1 MLKVFANQYFKLNN
15 YYFHS
20 ISLFVTHIGLFFVIA
35 YILDASLFPLPSTN
49 IATLTMKNFWF
60 FHHTAFYCLLLC
72 IGFPLVVQAQA
83 PKAIFVK
90 QNGVHSDI
98 PKSLERKFRRDA
110 ARLALR
116 LEAEKE
122 DLRYLNINIPQ
133 STIEMVYNLLTQ
145 VYTSDETAK
154 SIAKCNVHTFPNP
167 SIDQLVIIYEKDVE
181 WAAPLRD
188 GISETENSTINDLL
202 DEYELVIE
210 KHVPWNDTE
219 DALTIRSKAPLNMA
233 ALASEFEDIEGIVDI
248 DLGAPKVAG
257 NDISLNRF
265 QDGWE
270 ILYILKF
277 GSFTSGKGKKHIWK
291 YHALDNGN
299 IQFIEESGSAIP
311 TWMRC
316 DVREALLVFKG

>member
-1 MLKVFANQYFKLNN
+1 MRK
-15 YYFHS
+15 
-20 ISLFVTHIGLFFVIA
+20 
-35 YILDASLFPLPSTN
+35 
-49 IATLTMKNFWF
+49 FWF
-60 FHHTAFYCLLLC
+60 YSTTTFYFPLLLC
-72 IGFPLVVQAQA
+72 LSLSFAVQGQA

-90 QNGVHSDI
+90 QNGVQNDI

-122 DLRYLNINIPQ
+122 DLRYLNISIPQ
-133 STIEMVYNLLTQ
+133 PTIEMVYNLLTQ
-145 VYTSDETAK
+145 VYVSDETAK

-167 SIDQLVIIYEKDVE
+167 SIDQLVIIYEKDVD

-188 GISETENSTINDLL
+188 GISETESADLNDLL

-219 DALTIRSKAPLNMA
+219 DALTVRSKSPLNMA
-233 ALASEFEDIEGIVDI
+233 ALASQFEEIEGIVDI
-248 DLGAPKVAG
+248 DLGVPKVAG

-270 ILYILKF
+270 ILYIMKF
-277 GSFTSGKGKKHIWK
+277 GSFSSGKGKQHVWK
-291 YHALDNGN
+291 YQALDDGT
-299 IQFIEESGSAIP
+299 IKFIEESGSPIP
-311 TWMRC
+311 SWMRC
-316 DVREALLVFKG
+316 EVEEALLVFKG

>member
-1 MLKVFANQYFKLNN
+1 
-15 YYFHS
+15 
-20 ISLFVTHIGLFFVIA
+20 
-35 YILDASLFPLPSTN
+35 
-49 IATLTMKNFWF
+49 MKNLWF
-60 FHHTAFYCLLLC
+60 YHNITLYCTCFLCLALSYPLSSQPPTAL
-72 IGFPLVVQAQA
+72 
-83 PKAIFVK
+83 FVK
-90 QNGVHSDI
+90 QSSLQNEI

-122 DLRYLNINIPQ
+122 DLRYLNVGIPQ
-133 STIEMVYNLLTQ
+133 PTIEMVYNLLTQ
-145 VYTSDETAK
+145 VYAADETAK

-167 SIDQLVIIYEKDVE
+167 SIDQLVLIYEKDID

-188 GISETENSTINDLL
+188 GISETENADINDLL

-233 ALASEFEDIEGIVDI
+233 ALASAFEEIEGIVDI
-248 DLGAPKVAG
+248 DLGVPKVAG
-257 NDISLNRF
+257 NDIALNRF

-270 ILYILKF
+270 IQYILKF
-277 GSFTSGKGKKHIWK
+277 GSFTNGKGKQHIWK
-291 YHALDNGN
+291 YQALDNGT
-299 IQFIEESGSAIP
+299 IKFIEESGSPIP

-316 DVREALLVFKG
+316 HKAENLLVFKG

>member
-1 MLKVFANQYFKLNN
+1 
-15 YYFHS
+15 
-20 ISLFVTHIGLFFVIA
+20 
-35 YILDASLFPLPSTN
+35 
-49 IATLTMKNFWF
+49 MKNSWIYQYTTFSLS
-60 FHHTAFYCLLLC
+60 LLLLFC
-72 IGFPLVVQAQA
+72 FSFSAIGQT
-83 PKAIFVK
+83 PKATFV
-90 QNGVHSDI
+90 NMDGIENDI

-122 DLRYLNINIPQ
+122 DLRYLNISIPQ
-133 STIEMVYNLLTQ
+133 PTIEMVYGLLTQ

-167 SIDQLVIIYEKDVE
+167 SIDQLVIIYEKDVD

-188 GISETENSTINDLL
+188 GISETENADINDLL

-233 ALASEFEDIEGIVDI
+233 ALASQFEDIEGIVDI
-248 DLGAPKVAG
+248 DLGVPKVAG
-257 NDISLNRF
+257 NDIELNRF

-270 ILYILKF
+270 IQYVMKF

-291 YHALDNGN
+291 YQAFDDGSVK
-299 IQFIEESGSAIP
+299 FIEESGSPIP
-311 TWMRC
+311 SWMRC
-316 DVREALLVFKG
+316 HQIEELLLVFKG

>member
-1 MLKVFANQYFKLNN
+1 MGQ
-15 YYFHS
+15 
-20 ISLFVTHIGLFFVIA
+20 T
-35 YILDASLFPLPSTN
+35 
-49 IATLTMKNFWF
+49 
-60 FHHTAFYCLLLC
+60 
-72 IGFPLVVQAQA
+72 
-83 PKAIFVK
+83 PKATFVNNEGI
-90 QNGVHSDI
+90 QDDI

-122 DLRYLNINIPQ
+122 DLRYLNISIPQ
-133 STIEMVYNLLTQ
+133 PTIEMVYGLLTK

-167 SIDQLVIIYEKDVE
+167 SIDQLVIIYEKDID

-188 GISETENSTINDLL
+188 GISETENADINDLL
-202 DEYELVIE
+202 DEYDLVIE

-233 ALASEFEDIEGIVDI
+233 ALASQFEDIEGIVGI
-248 DLGAPKVAG
+248 DLGVPKVTG
-257 NDISLNRF
+257 NDIELNRF

-270 ILYILKF
+270 LQYIMKF
-277 GSFTSGKGKKHIWK
+277 GSFTNGKGKKHIWK
-291 YHALDNGN
+291 YQASDDGT
-299 IQFIEESGSAIP
+299 IKFIEESGSPIP

-316 DVREALLVFKG
+316 HVEELLLVFRG

>member
-1 MLKVFANQYFKLNN
+1 MRNLWIYRN
-15 YYFHS
+15 
-20 ISLFVTHIGLFFVIA
+20 TTFF
-35 YILDASLFPLPSTN
+35 
-49 IATLTMKNFWF
+49 
-60 FHHTAFYCLLLC
+60 LLLC
-72 IGFPLVVQAQA
+72 CCLSFSFVLNSQT
-83 PKAIFVK
+83 PKATFVK
-90 QNGVHSDI
+90 QNGVQNDI

-122 DLRYLNINIPQ
+122 DLRYLNISIPRT
-133 STIEMVYNLLTQ
+133 TIEMVYNLLTQ
-145 VYTSDETAK
+145 VYLKDENAK

-167 SIDQLVIIYEKDVE
+167 SIDQLVIIYEKDVD

-188 GISETENSTINDLL
+188 GISETEHPDLNDLL

-233 ALASEFEDIEGIVDI
+233 ALATQFEEIDGIVAI
-248 DLGAPKVAG
+248 DLGVPKVAG
-257 NDISLNRF
+257 NDISINRF

-270 ILYILKF
+270 ILYVMKF
-277 GSFTSGKGKKHIWK
+277 GSFSSGKGKKHIWK
-291 YHALDNGN
+291 YHALDDGT
-299 IQFIEESGSAIP
+299 IQFIEESGSPIP

-316 DVREALLVFKG
+316 EVEEALLVFKG

>member
-1 MLKVFANQYFKLNN
+1 MKNLSTFQHTTFYLSLLLIL
-15 YYFHS
+15 S
-20 ISLFVTHIGLFFVIA
+20 ISFSAIGQ
-35 YILDASLFPLPSTN
+35 T
-49 IATLTMKNFWF
+49 
-60 FHHTAFYCLLLC
+60 
-72 IGFPLVVQAQA
+72 
-83 PKAIFVK
+83 PKATFVNNTGV
-90 QNGVHSDI
+90 QNDI

-122 DLRYLNINIPQ
+122 DLRYLNISIPQ
-133 STIEMVYNLLTQ
+133 PTIEMVYGLLTQ
-145 VYTSDETAK
+145 VYVSDETAK

-167 SIDQLVIIYEKDVE
+167 SIDQLVIIYEKDVD

-188 GISETENSTINDLL
+188 GISETENADINDLL

-233 ALASEFEDIEGIVDI
+233 ALASQFEDIEGIMDI
-248 DLGAPKVAG
+248 DLGVPKVAG
-257 NDISLNRF
+257 NDIELNRF

-270 ILYILKF
+270 LQYIMKF
-277 GSFTSGKGKKHIWK
+277 GSFASGKGKKHIWK
-291 YHALDNGN
+291 YQAFDDGSVK
-299 IQFIEESGSAIP
+299 FIEESGSPIP

-316 DVREALLVFKG
+316 HVEELLLVFRG